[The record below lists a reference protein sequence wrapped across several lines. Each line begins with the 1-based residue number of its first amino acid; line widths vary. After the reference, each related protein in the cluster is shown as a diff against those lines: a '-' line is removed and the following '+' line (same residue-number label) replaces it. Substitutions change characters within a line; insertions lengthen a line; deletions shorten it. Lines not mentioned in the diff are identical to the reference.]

1 MEDVLC
7 VSYGRNHL
15 CHFFIFHYR
24 IVKQEIDMTWIK
36 IDRDENGFATEECL
50 DRLFSNLPC
59 VVAINSYGMD
69 IYKVIPEWD
78 KQTRDFLKSKA
89 IYTHYLII
97 PKLEV

>member
-1 MEDVLC
+1 M
-7 VSYGRNHL
+7 NW
-15 CHFFIFHYR
+15 
-24 IVKQEIDMTWIK
+24 QP
-36 IDRDENGFATEECL
+36 IDRDENGFATDECL
-50 DRLFSNLPC
+50 DRIFNNLPC

-89 IYTHYLII
+89 MYTHYLPI